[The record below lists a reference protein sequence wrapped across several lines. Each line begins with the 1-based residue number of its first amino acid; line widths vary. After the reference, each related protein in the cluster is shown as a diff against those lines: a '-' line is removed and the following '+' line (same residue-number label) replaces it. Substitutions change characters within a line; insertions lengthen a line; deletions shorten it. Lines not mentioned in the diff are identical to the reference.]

1 MADIEKNV
9 QERLEFSVKI
19 SANDMAYF
27 MLRHTYTSYSGII
40 GVIIS
45 LGALGLLCL
54 GYGNGDKFRTGAL
67 ILIACLFTVVNPF
80 LLWFKAFQQVKLTP
94 AFQEPLC
101 YTFEED
107 AIRITQGEL
116 ADALGWE
123 NVWKVI
129 HGKKRII
136 LYVSKARG
144 FIFPKEQLGDK
155 LPQIL
160 AFLKKKT
167 EKKQWKGSYP
177 V

>member
-1 MADIEKNV
+1 MTDNEKDV
-9 QERLEFSVKI
+9 QDVVEFSVKI

-45 LGALGLLCL
+45 LGALVLLLC

-67 ILIACLFTVVNPF
+67 VLIACLFTIVNPF

-94 AFQEPLC
+94 AFQEPLH
-101 YTFEED
+101 YIFERE
-107 AIRITQGEL
+107 ALRITQGDLE
-116 ADALGWE
+116 DALGWE

-129 HGKKRII
+129 NGKKRII
-136 LYVSKARG
+136 VYVSKARG

-155 LPQIL
+155 LPEVM
-160 AFLKKKT
+160 AFLRWKIGP
-167 EKKQWKGSYP
+167 KQWKGSP
-177 V
+177 EA

>member
-1 MADIEKNV
+1 MTDMEKNV

-45 LGALGLLCL
+45 LGALVLLCL

-67 ILIACLFTVVNPF
+67 ILIACLFTIINPF

-94 AFQEPLC
+94 AFQEPLH
-101 YTFEED
+101 YIFEEEVL
-107 AIRITQGEL
+107 RITQGDLE
-116 ADALGWE
+116 DALGWE

-129 HGKKRII
+129 NGKKRII

-144 FIFPKEQLGDK
+144 FIFPKEQLGGK
-155 LPQIL
+155 LPEIL
-160 AFLKKKT
+160 AFL
-167 EKKQWKGSYP
+167 EKKSLPGIP
-177 V
+177 